1 MKADRDAISSLHMLS
16 TETEATETM
25 LTTLA
30 SFVCAVYSPKGIY
43 IKTIPELRW
52 HLFCKQM
59 AESDK
64 LPLTVGALRQHVLGV
79 HIQARVWGQSTIAL
93 HDPQLDP
100 LKNGYHK
107 ESDGQLKPTMT
118 DALPAPK
125 LPLRWLVVIAK
136 QTVLLPDVLAEQRIY
151 PAPSFASAAVSVR
164 MMRTHRTRTK
174 LIMTMMVKIIKD
186 SLVV

>member
-1 MKADRDAISSLHMLS
+1 M
-16 TETEATETM
+16 
-25 LTTLA
+25 
-30 SFVCAVYSPKGIY
+30 
-43 IKTIPELRW
+43 
-52 HLFCKQM
+52 
-59 AESDK
+59 
-64 LPLTVGALRQHVLGV
+64 
-79 HIQARVWGQSTIAL
+79 
-93 HDPQLDP
+93 DP

-125 LPLRWLVVIAK
+125 AIIEMVSCHCKTDCRL
-136 QTVLLPDVLAEQRIY
+136 LLPDVLAEQRIY

-164 MMRTHRTRTK
+164 MMRTHSTRTK